1 MATEAR
7 RGDDRPGESGV
18 SATGDQDSAPT
29 AQQPAANGDAPT
41 VVLGE
46 SENLSVQRT
55 DAPRVVP
62 GPLLNRVSA
71 RMSAA
76 STAEA
81 PSQIE
86 VVRREE
92 PPVPVRAI
100 ATTIGM
106 LLATVAVLYV
116 ITQIREIL
124 TWILIAAFFAVALAP
139 LVGWFERRVLRQ
151 RALATMVVFLVVV
164 LALSGLIALFVI
176 PLTTEGRLLVS
187 QLPDLIDQINH
198 GRGPIGD
205 FLQRTN
211 ILQYLQDHQTQLREY
226 VANLTT
232 PAVGILKGVVT
243 GVAGAIT
250 IFVLAYLMVL
260 EGPKMVDGGLNLFDS
275 RTSGRI
281 RRVADDCARSIT
293 GYISGNL
300 LISIVCGVLTYIV
313 LIVFGVSFAVLIAV
327 FVAVADLIPMVG
339 ATLGAVV
346 AIGAAFAH
354 SVTAGI
360 ALVVFCI
367 VYQQVENH
375 LLQPVIYART
385 VKLNPLT
392 VVVAILVA
400 AELAGILGTLLAIP
414 IASMIQVIVRD
425 LWDHRRGRP
434 KAVPTV
440 GEDREPV

>member
-1 MATEAR
+1 MATEPS
-7 RGDDRPGESGV
+7 PGHESGADHTPI
-18 SATGDQDSAPT
+18 ATADDV
-29 AQQPAANGDAPT
+29 PT
-41 VVLGE
+41 VVMGAAE
-46 SENLSVQRT
+46 PVDHPRSE
-55 DAPRVVP
+55 APRVVAA
-62 GPLLNRVSA
+62 PLLSRVNA

-76 STAEA
+76 PA
-81 PSQIE
+81 PEPTSQVE
-86 VVRREE
+86 LVDRQE

-106 LLATVAVLYV
+106 VLATVAAIWLVM
-116 ITQIREIL
+116 QISQIL

-139 LVGWFERRVLRQ
+139 LVGGVQR
-151 RALATMVVFLVVV
+151 RALHHRAVATMVVFLVVV
-164 LALSGLIALFVI
+164 LALGGLIALFVI
-176 PLTTEGRLLVS
+176 PLTSEGRTLVS

-198 GRGPIGD
+198 GRGPVGD
-205 FLQRTN
+205 FLNRTGA
-211 ILQYLQDHQTQLREY
+211 LKYLQAHQTQLRDY
-226 VANLTT
+226 VGSLTT

-250 IFVLAYLMVL
+250 IFVLSYLMVL
-260 EGPKMVDGGLNLFDS
+260 EGPRFVEGSLNLFDA

-300 LISIVCGVLTYIV
+300 LISVVCGVLTYVV
-313 LIVFGVSFAVLIAV
+313 LIIFHVQFAVLIAV
-327 FVAVADLIPMVG
+327 FVAVADLIPMIG
-339 ATLGAVV
+339 ATIGAIV
-346 AIGAAFAH
+346 AIAAAFVH
-354 SVTAGI
+354 SVPAGI

-367 VYQQVENH
+367 IYQQVENH

-400 AELAGILGTLLAIP
+400 AEIAGILGTLLAIP
-414 IASMIQVIVRD
+414 VASMIQVVVRD

-440 GEDREPV
+440 GEDEQPV